1 MMANRK
7 LPFKNLNSKAWGNL
21 AIAATITF
29 YITIFCFTLLN
40 LNICRNIGFDYCAYW
55 SAGKIINKSG
65 YTDIYNIEYL
75 HQIQKKIYFQENEFS
90 TFFQAIEIPYFPV
103 FVIPFQFL
111 AIIDLVPSYFVWAAV
126 NLSIFSLYLIFFSN
140 SISPSSCIKS
150 RLILM
155 LIISLPVCINFME
168 GQLNVWLAIFVGE
181 CLRNFL
187 LDKPF
192 KAGIWLGGLLLKPQF
207 LVLIL
212 PFLLLQR
219 KFKALGGFFVS
230 TLSLLLISLGMISF
244 AGFND
249 MLKIWL
255 TSGKGGGTSNAP
267 AMMNWRMVGT
277 HITSISSATIG
288 YTIIILGTL
297 STILITLIG
306 FKKKTNS
313 TSPKFTIS
321 LLGVFAATCVV
332 SWHAHLHTAM
342 ILIPPLLYL
351 RLIKKIRKELFQMWV
366 FIPVLVHLISF
377 ILINTGYPSSTI
389 NNSKNV
395 IYFLGGMTGLIL
407 NLIIL
412 GWSLSKFKGNETN

>member
-1 MMANRK
+1 
-7 LPFKNLNSKAWGNL
+7 
-21 AIAATITF
+21 
-29 YITIFCFTLLN
+29 
-40 LNICRNIGFDYCAYW
+40 
-55 SAGKIINKSG
+55 
-65 YTDIYNIEYL
+65 
-75 HQIQKKIYFQENEFS
+75 
-90 TFFQAIEIPYFPV
+90 
-103 FVIPFQFL
+103 
-111 AIIDLVPSYFVWAAV
+111 
-126 NLSIFSLYLIFFSN
+126 
-140 SISPSSCIKS
+140 
-150 RLILM
+150 
-155 LIISLPVCINFME
+155 
-168 GQLNVWLAIFVGE
+168 
-181 CLRNFL
+181 
-187 LDKPF
+187 
-192 KAGIWLGGLLLKPQF
+192 
-207 LVLIL
+207 
-212 PFLLLQR
+212 
-219 KFKALGGFFVS
+219 
-230 TLSLLLISLGMISF
+230 
-244 AGFND
+244 
-249 MLKIWL
+249 
-255 TSGKGGGTSNAP
+255 
-267 AMMNWRMVGT
+267 MMNWRMVGT